1 MGNNYFNF
9 ILDQLADFEG
19 LTFKKMFGAI
29 SFYIDE
35 VMVGAV
41 IGGRFRLRM
50 PECTEQVCGEIHSAR
65 YFKEIMQDDT
75 LFCEVPDDVIAHRGK
90 LKEWVQRS
98 YEIARLDLQNN

>member
-29 SFYIDE
+29 TFYLDD
-35 VMVGAV
+35 VMIGAV

-50 PECTEQVCGEIHSAR
+50 PGCTQHICGEIHSAR
-65 YFKEIMQDDT
+65 YFEEIIQDDT
-75 LFCEVPDDVIAHRGK
+75 LFCEVPDEIIQNK
-90 LKEWVQRS
+90 ENLKDWVRQS
-98 YEIARLDLQNN
+98 YEIARQELQA